1 MELVDGKALDDVGDG
16 HNEVVGTA
24 CADDG
29 IYDDVDVCRLVMVFG
44 MFMQEFLDDVREV
57 AWQRLAHLG
66 AGIFAR
72 YVSAYGHEMMQ
83 RDVIPVV
90 DVSLSQLHLF
100 QHLLGII
107 DEGAEFTLVLVAQ
120 GVSEEF
126 VHLALDIS

>member
-1 MELVDGKALDDVGDG
+1 
-16 HNEVVGTA
+16 
-24 CADDG
+24 
-29 IYDDVDVCRLVMVFG
+29 
-44 MFMQEFLDDVREV
+44 
-57 AWQRLAHLG
+57 
-66 AGIFAR
+66 
-72 YVSAYGHEMMQ
+72 MMQ